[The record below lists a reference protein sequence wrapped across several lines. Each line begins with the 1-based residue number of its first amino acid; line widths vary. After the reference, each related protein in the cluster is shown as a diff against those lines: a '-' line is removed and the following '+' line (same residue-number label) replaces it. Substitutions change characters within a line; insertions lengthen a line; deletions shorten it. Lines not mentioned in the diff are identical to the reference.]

1 MLIGKRIKQGK
12 GITDTVAGIE
22 EDDLVNIR
30 IVIFLIAIKK
40 DIATQIG
47 KHFSDAIDKNIG
59 MLITVIFLNIL
70 KDTIMDKREKFVTIG
85 FISKFTCHFVG
96 SILLFLESHIEEVL
110 LAKIFCFKIITEYF
124 KQIQEYGI
132 DEMGRASQLFLEL
145 PDLPSDLIFLS
156 CWILV
161 DIVIVENIATLRIL
175 KLRAAKIVIQFRDRH
190 TFHSNWDFK
199 ALTS

>member
-70 KDTIMDKREKFVTIG
+70 
-85 FISKFTCHFVG
+85 
-96 SILLFLESHIEEVL
+96 
-110 LAKIFCFKIITEYF
+110 
-124 KQIQEYGI
+124 
-132 DEMGRASQLFLEL
+132 
-145 PDLPSDLIFLS
+145 
-156 CWILV
+156 
-161 DIVIVENIATLRIL
+161 
-175 KLRAAKIVIQFRDRH
+175 
-190 TFHSNWDFK
+190 
-199 ALTS
+199 